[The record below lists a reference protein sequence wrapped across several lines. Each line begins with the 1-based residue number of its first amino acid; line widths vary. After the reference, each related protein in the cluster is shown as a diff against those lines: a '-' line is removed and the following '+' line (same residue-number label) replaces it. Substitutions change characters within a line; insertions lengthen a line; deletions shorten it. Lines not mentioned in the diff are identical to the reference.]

1 MAPARTRLA
10 AVLGGVLVTLAAAGG
25 GSAADPSQGRSAHG
39 YARSL
44 DGQSGA
50 GELRADRLAR
60 LAVTWRGGPIV
71 TSTGETVT
79 VLVSDSLPL
88 ETPEKWAEFLVHLT
102 HGPELTALETTI
114 ATLDEV
120 QDVCGPDALG
130 CYSRNRMIA
139 LGAPT
144 IDGTTP
150 EEVVRHEYGH
160 HLANHRQN
168 TPWPALDWGPK
179 QWASAASVCL
189 RVSRREAFPGDGGRN
204 YAQNPGEAWAEV
216 YRVMDER
223 KAGITTATWDIV
235 SRTFFPGE
243 PALAAAERD
252 VLQPWAKNRTT
263 SYRRTFGKRTKV
275 WWIPLRTPLDG
286 ELVLQ
291 ARVSKK
297 GLFGVALVA
306 PDRKTVLRRANWVG
320 QRLKR
325 TRTNVCGQRTMFV
338 RVTRNGPPGSVKVTV
353 SAP

>member
-1 MAPARTRLA
+1 MAPAGTRLA
-10 AVLGGVLVTLAAAGG
+10 ALLCALLVAGAVGG
-25 GSAADPSQGRSAHG
+25 GGGTTPEAASAVG
-39 YARSL
+39 YGQARSF

-50 GELRADRLAR
+50 GPLRADRLAR
-60 LAVTWRGGPIV
+60 LAASWRGGPIV

-102 HGPELTALETTI
+102 HGPEITVLETTI

-130 CYSRNRMIA
+130 CYARNRMIA

-160 HLANHRQN
+160 HIANHREN
-168 TPWPALDWGPK
+168 TPWTALDWGPK
-179 QWASAASVCL
+179 RWASAASVCPK
-189 RVSRREAFPGDGGRN
+189 VSRREAFPGDGGRN

-263 SYRRTFGKRTKV
+263 SFRRTFGKRTKA
-275 WWIPLRTPLDG
+275 WWIPLQTPLDG

-291 ARVSKK
+291 ARVSKN

-325 TRTNVCGQRTMFV
+325 TRTNVCGQRTMFA
-338 RVTRNGPPGSVKVTV
+338 RVTRNGPPGSVKITV

>member
-1 MAPARTRLA
+1 MAPARKRLA
-10 AVLGGVLVTLAAAGG
+10 AVLGGMLLASAVAGG
-25 GSAADPSQGRSAHG
+25 GSATSPDEVQGAHG

-44 DGQSGA
+44 DGQVGSGP
-50 GELRADRLAR
+50 LRADRLAR
-60 LAVTWRGGPIV
+60 LAATFRGGPIV

-79 VLVSDSLPL
+79 VLVSNSLPL
-88 ETPEKWAEFLVHLT
+88 ETPEKWAEFLVHMT
-102 HGPELTALETTI
+102 HGPEITLLETSI

-120 QDVCGPDALG
+120 QDVCGRDALG
-130 CYSRNRMIA
+130 CYARNRMIS

-160 HLANHRQN
+160 HIAAHRRN
-168 TPWPALDWGPK
+168 SPWPALDWGPK

-189 RVSRREAFPGDGGRN
+189 RVSRREAFPGDAGRN

-223 KAGITTATWDIV
+223 KAGITTGNWDIV

-252 VLQPWAKNRTT
+252 VLQPWTKNRTK
-263 SYRRTFGKRTKV
+263 SFRRTFGKRTKV
-275 WWIPLRTPLDG
+275 WWIPLQTPLDG

-291 ARVSKK
+291 ARVSKQ

-306 PDRKTVLRRANWVG
+306 PDRKTVLRSAQWVG

-325 TRTNVCGQRTMFV
+325 TRTNVCGQRTLFV
-338 RVTRNGPPGSVKVTV
+338 RVNRNGPPGNVRVTV
-353 SAP
+353 STP

>member
-1 MAPARTRLA
+1 MAPAVTRLA
-10 AVLGGVLVTLAAAGG
+10 ALLCALLVAGVVGG
-25 GSAADPSQGRSAHG
+25 GGGTTSPEAPAQYAH
-39 YARSL
+39 ARSL

-50 GELRADRLAR
+50 GELRADRLTR
-60 LAVTWRGGPIV
+60 LAATWRGGPIV

-88 ETPEKWAEFLVHLT
+88 ETPEQWAEFLVHMT
-102 HGPELTALETTI
+102 HGPEISVLETSI
-114 ATLDEV
+114 GTLEEV
-120 QDVCGPDALG
+120 QDVCGGEALG
-130 CYSRNRMIA
+130 CYSRDRMIS

-144 IDGTTP
+144 VDGTTP

-160 HLANHRQN
+160 HVAAHRQN
-168 TPWPALDWGPK
+168 RPWTAIDWGPK
-179 QWASAASVCL
+179 QWASAASVCP

-216 YRVMDER
+216 YRLMDER
-223 KAGITTATWDIV
+223 KAGITTANWDIV

-252 VLQPWAKNRTT
+252 VLQPWAKNRST
-263 SYRRTFGKRTKV
+263 SFRRTFGRRTKV
-275 WWIPLRTPLDG
+275 WWIPLQTPLDG
-286 ELVLQ
+286 ELVLE

-297 GLFGVALVA
+297 GLFGVALVG
-306 PDRKTVLRRANWVG
+306 PDRKTVLRRGQWVG
-320 QRLKR
+320 QRVKR

-338 RVTRNGPPGSVKVTV
+338 RVTRNGPPGNVKITV